1 MLTTFCWRGYNAKLL
16 SIKKYMA
23 RTTNIW
29 LLVIYYDVDKTQF
42 YKKIECDTLLEIA
55 YLLNKKIYDV
65 SNVYHKITKP
75 KGIFLHIS
83 IYKTL

>member
-1 MLTTFCWRGYNAKLL
+1 
-16 SIKKYMA
+16 MA

-29 LLVIYYDVDKTQF
+29 LLVIYYDDEKNEY
-42 YKKIECDTLLEIA
+42 YKKIECDTLEQIA

-75 KGIFLHIS
+75 KGIFKKIS

>member
-1 MLTTFCWRGYNAKLL
+1 
-16 SIKKYMA
+16 MA
-23 RTTNIW
+23 RTNNLWVLI
-29 LLVIYYDVDKTQF
+29 IYKDAEKKEY
-42 YKKIECDTLLEIA
+42 YKSIDCETLGHIA

-75 KGIFLHIS
+75 SGIFNYLT

>member
-1 MLTTFCWRGYNAKLL
+1 
-16 SIKKYMA
+16 MA

-29 LLVIYYDVDKTQF
+29 LLVIYYDNDKKEF
-42 YKKIECDTLLEIA
+42 YKKIECETLEEIA

-75 KGIFLHIS
+75 KGIFKKIS

>member
-1 MLTTFCWRGYNAKLL
+1 
-16 SIKKYMA
+16 MA
-23 RTTNIW
+23 RTTNLW
-29 LLVIYYDVDKTQF
+29 LLVIYYDKEKKEF
-42 YKKIECDTLLEIA
+42 YKKIECDTLEEIA

-75 KGIFLHIS
+75 KGIFNYIS

>member
-1 MLTTFCWRGYNAKLL
+1 
-16 SIKKYMA
+16 MA

-29 LLVIYYDVDKTQF
+29 LLVIYYDENKNDY
-42 YKKIECDTLLEIA
+42 YKKIECDTLEEIA

-75 KGIFLHIS
+75 KGIFKKIS

>member
-1 MLTTFCWRGYNAKLL
+1 
-16 SIKKYMA
+16 MA
-23 RTTNIW
+23 RTTNLW
-29 LLVIYYDVDKTQF
+29 LLVIYYDTEKKEF
-42 YKKIECDTLLEIA
+42 YKKIECDTLEEIA

-75 KGIFLHIS
+75 KGIFNYIS

>member
-1 MLTTFCWRGYNAKLL
+1 
-16 SIKKYMA
+16 MA

-29 LLVIYYDVDKTQF
+29 LLVIYYDDEKNDY
-42 YKKIECDTLLEIA
+42 YKKIECDTLEQIA

-75 KGIFLHIS
+75 KGIFKKIS